1 MEATN
6 QSRPIRMSD
15 KSANS
20 RTRLLDAAEVLFAEK
35 GFEKTTVRDITT
47 AGHCNV
53 ASINYHFKNKDN
65 LYREVY
71 VRRIRQLR
79 EMRIAGIERVLS
91 QGAEG
96 TLEDLV
102 GTFARTFLEPLM
114 NAESG
119 RWLMMLM
126 TREMNEP
133 RLPKEIFF
141 EEMVRP
147 VQEGLRGAIAVLCPG
162 VNAES
167 TDLSIQA
174 MVGQLM
180 FFIRMRELQQA
191 NQGQLP
197 APPPMDLFIAHL
209 VRFSSAGIRAFAGKG
224 AGA

>member
-1 MEATN
+1 MESSS
-6 QSRPIRMSD
+6 QSRPVKMSE
-15 KSANS
+15 KSEHS

-35 GFEKTTVRDITT
+35 GFRDTSVREIT
-47 AGHCNV
+47 AAAACNV

-65 LYREVY
+65 LYKEVY

-91 QGAEG
+91 LGREG
-96 TLEDLV
+96 TVEDLV
-102 GTFARTFLEPLM
+102 GTFARTFLEPLV

-119 RWLMMLM
+119 RLLIMLM

-133 RLPKEIFF
+133 RLSKELFF

-147 VQEGLRGAIAVLCPG
+147 VQERLRGAIAVLCPG
-162 VNAES
+162 IDAES

-191 NQGQLP
+191 HQGQLP
-197 APPPMDLFIAHL
+197 APPAMELFIEHL